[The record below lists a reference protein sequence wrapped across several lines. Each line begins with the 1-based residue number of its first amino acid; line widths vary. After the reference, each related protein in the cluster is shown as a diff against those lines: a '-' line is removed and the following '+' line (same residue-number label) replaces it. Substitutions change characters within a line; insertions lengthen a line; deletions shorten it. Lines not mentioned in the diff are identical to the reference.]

1 MSKVLLFSQ
10 WNNCSANS
18 YVAQGIVNNL
28 LEQNKQL
35 VILGTQRNQWIENPI
50 QEQEGRLH
58 FHEIGE
64 PIKVEEQ
71 QFNALQ
77 GIEYIVFQ
85 LLFYCK
91 SYEIEEI
98 ITIGNVRDT
107 FQIVARVSLVT
118 DFTTR
123 ITSYI
128 RGDSSDIPSKDEDLQ
143 AYRTS
148 FERIHKMYCTYDIT
162 ILKESYEHL
171 HDSPH
176 IFSNPLRSIQQGRD
190 SLESSLGIRIPN
202 HSKVYFVASGC
213 NEHVTNVISA
223 FERVAE
229 EYPNKFKNDNTLL
242 FVLQGSTV
250 SYKRIADSPQNLNI
264 IYVHYHIPLNVLLD
278 LYDATN
284 YGLHRGNLFTL
295 EHSQRGRQQCIER
308 DSIVNFILETF

>member
-18 YVAQGIVNNL
+18 YVAQRIINNL
-28 LEQNKQL
+28 LEQNKQ
-35 VILGTQRNQWIENPI
+35 VVVLGTQRKQWIENPI
-50 QEQEGRLH
+50 EEQEGRLH

-123 ITSYI
+123 IISYI
-128 RGDSSDIPSKDEDLQ
+128 RGDSSDIPTKNEEIQ

-148 FERIHKMYCTYDIT
+148 FERIYKIHCTYDINT
-162 ILKESYEHL
+162 LKELYEHL

-176 IFSNPLRSIQQGRD
+176 VFSKPLRSIQQGRD

-202 HSKVYFVASGC
+202 HSKVYFVASENDEYVG
-213 NEHVTNVISA
+213 NVINA

-242 FVLQGSTV
+242 FVLQGNTV
-250 SYKRIADSPQNLNI
+250 SYKRIADSSQNLNI
-264 IYVHYHIPLNVLLD
+264 IYVHYHIPLDVLLD
-278 LYDATN
+278 IYDATN

-295 EHSQRGRQQCIER
+295 EHSQRGRQQMIQH